1 VLTTGLVQVADY
13 PPGSSFGPRRLGD
26 YEFVWLLAGSAVWS
40 VSEPTSDT
48 EPRELRLTQGV
59 LALARSGTIDSYRWD
74 EAQPSRHA
82 YVHFSLIASAD
93 LPSETS
99 WPLVRSLA
107 ANPLLQGICGYL
119 VSLAGQDSSLAR
131 ARSDALV
138 GLLLEAFVR
147 DPQIDGTVV
156 LTPQVAA
163 VVQHVR
169 DRWSRDG
176 IRALDAGELA
186 AAASISPGH
195 LFRVFRQQ
203 YGCGPARALEQVRL
217 ARAAV
222 QLQRSNATIAEVSR
236 LSGFANP
243 YHFSRR
249 FSAVYGTPPGA
260 YRRLTPGPDPL
271 EPVRVGGLLPL
282 AHALLGYPE

>member
-1 VLTTGLVQVADY
+1 MADY
-13 PPGSSFGPRRLGD
+13 PPGSSFGPRLLGD

-99 WPLVRSLA
+99 WPPVRSLA
-107 ANPLLQGICGYL
+107 ANPLLRGICGYL

-203 YGCGPARALEQVRL
+203 YACGPARALEQVRL

>member
-1 VLTTGLVQVADY
+1 MADY

-99 WPLVRSLA
+99 WPPVRSLA

>member
-1 VLTTGLVQVADY
+1 
-13 PPGSSFGPRRLGD
+13 
-26 YEFVWLLAGSAVWS
+26 VWS

-99 WPLVRSLA
+99 WPPVRSLA

>member
-99 WPLVRSLA
+99 WPPVRSLA

>member
-1 VLTTGLVQVADY
+1 MADY
-13 PPGSSFGPRRLGD
+13 PPGSSFGPRLLGD

-99 WPLVRSLA
+99 WPPVRSLA

-203 YGCGPARALEQVRL
+203 YACGPARALEQVRL

>member
-99 WPLVRSLA
+99 WPPVRSLA

-156 LTPQVAA
+156 LTPQVPA